1 MKSSIELKEMRNDII
16 DSLEVIKE
24 TATAEERDLT
34 SEENDNMDSLLKNAD
49 ELSAKIERAE
59 KVETEIRNNVKLA
72 GTPVQKVNTDKATR
86 GWSLFKAINEV
97 RNGGSL
103 TGIEAEMHQEAE
115 GEARKGLQGIGIP
128 TMMKEKRA
136 IVQGAAGAVTNIA
149 PTAIGAYVDSLQASA
164 LYNRIGINDLGTVAA
179 DTVLPIA
186 GGSTVAWAAEVAAAA
201 DGGVD
206 FAKVTLTPKRL
217 SGYAN
222 LSNVILAQNGPAA
235 EASVMRDMG
244 RNMGTQ
250 IDAAMFASADLGG
263 GAPGAIVGTAGTL
276 TFTESAAGGA
286 AGASADMLEAI
297 QTIADNHGLDGNLAF
312 VNQWGLYSNIKSATQ
327 VTSVS
332 PLYQDDRLAGYPGY
346 FSNAPATAGGPP
358 ITSADGMFGDFGRV
372 YFATFGPSSIT
383 VDPYSRAVNGEVR
396 LIMNNYMDWGVAS
409 GASFVKYTTVL

>member
-34 SEENDNMDSLLKNAD
+34 SEENNEMDSLLKNAD

-103 TGIEAEMHQEAE
+103 TGLEAEMHQEAE
-115 GEARKGLQGIGIP
+115 TEARKGLQGIGIP
-128 TMMKEKRA
+128 TMMKEERA
-136 IVQGAAGAVTNIA
+136 IDQTNSAIA
-149 PTAIGAYVDSLQASA
+149 PTSVGAYVDSLQASA
-164 LYNRIGINDLGTVAA
+164 LYDRIGVNNLGTVSA

-186 GGSTVAWAAEVAAAA
+186 GGSTVAWGAEVAAAA
-201 DGGVD
+201 DGGAN
-206 FAKVTLTPKRL
+206 FGKVTLTPKRVT
-217 SGYAN
+217 GYADI
-222 LSNVILAQNGPAA
+222 SNVILAQNGPAA

-250 IDAAMFASADLGG
+250 IDAAMFGSANVAN
-263 GAPGAIVGTAGTL
+263 APTAIVQTAGTL

-286 AGASADMLEAI
+286 AGAASDMLEAI
-297 QTIADNHGLDGNLAF
+297 QTIADDHGLDGNLGF
-312 VNQWGLYSNIKSATQ
+312 VNNWGLYSNIKSAAQ
-327 VTSVS
+327 VASVY
-332 PLYQDDRLAGYPGY
+332 PLYVDDRLAGYPAY
-346 FSNAPATAGGPP
+346 FSSAPATAGGPP
-358 ITSADGMFGDFGRV
+358 ITSADGLFGDFGRI
-372 YFATFGPSSIT
+372 YFAQFGPSNII
-383 VDPYSRAVNGEVR
+383 VDPYSAATTNEVR
-396 LIMNNYMDWGVAS
+396 LVMNNHFDWGVAS

>member
-34 SEENDNMDSLLKNAD
+34 SEENDSMDSLLKNAD

-97 RNGGSL
+97 RNGGQL

-128 TMMKEKRA
+128 TMMKEERA
-136 IVQGAAGAVTNIA
+136 IDQTNSAIA
-149 PTAIGAYVDSLQASA
+149 PTAVGAYVDSLQASA

-186 GGSTVAWAAEVAAAA
+186 GGSTVGWDSEVEAAT
-201 DGGVD
+201 DGGAD

-217 SGYAN
+217 AGYAN

-250 IDAAMFASADLGG
+250 IDAAMFGSSSVTN
-263 GAPGAIVGTAGTL
+263 APGAIVATAGTL

-312 VNQWGLYSNIKSATQ
+312 VNQWALYSNIKGASQ
-327 VTSVS
+327 VASVS

-358 ITSADGMFGDFGRV
+358 ITSADGLFGDFSRV

>member
-1 MKSSIELKEMRNDII
+1 MKSSIELKELRNDII
-16 DSLEVIKE
+16 SKLEVIKE

-34 SEENDNMDSLLKNAD
+34 NDENNEMDTLLLDAD
-49 ELSAKIERAE
+49 KLSVKIERTE

-72 GTPVQKVNTDKATR
+72 GTPVQKVNTEKATR

-97 RNGGSL
+97 RNGGQLSGL
-103 TGIEAEMHQEAE
+103 ELECHQEAE
-115 GEARKGLQGIGIP
+115 REARKSLQGIGIP
-128 TMMKEKRA
+128 TMMKEDRA
-136 IVQGAAGAVTNIA
+136 IVQGAAGATTNIA
-149 PTAIGAYVDSLQASA
+149 PTAVGAYVDSLQASA

-186 GGSTVAWAAEVAAAA
+186 GGSTVGWDTEVAAST
-201 DGGVD
+201 DGGAD

-217 SGYAN
+217 AGYAN

-250 IDAAMFASADLGG
+250 IDAAMFGSSTVTSA
-263 GAPGAIVGTAGTL
+263 PTAIVATTGTL

-312 VNQWGLYSNIKSATQ
+312 VNQWNLYSNIKSATQ
-327 VTSVS
+327 VASVS
-332 PLYQDDRLAGYPGY
+332 PLYSDDRLAGYPGY
-346 FSNAPATAGGPP
+346 FSSAPASVAS
-358 ITSADGMFGDFGRV
+358 TSGDGLFGDFSRV
-372 YFATFGPSSIT
+372 TMCQFGPSSIM

>member
-128 TMMKEKRA
+128 TMMKEERA
-136 IVQGAAGAVTNIA
+136 IDQANSAIA

-164 LYNRIGINDLGTVAA
+164 LYDRIGVNNLGTVAA
-179 DTVLPIA
+179 DSVLPIA
-186 GGSTVAWAAEVAAAA
+186 GGSTVAWAGEVAAAA
-201 DGGVD
+201 DGGAD
-206 FAKVTLTPKRL
+206 FGKVTLTPKRVT
-217 SGYAN
+217 GYAN
-222 LSNVILAQNGPAA
+222 LSNVILAQNGTAA

-250 IDAAMFASADLGG
+250 IDAAMFASANVAS
-263 GAPGAIVGTAGTL
+263 APTAIVQTAGTL

-286 AGASADMLEAI
+286 AGAASDMLEAI
-297 QTIADNHGLDGNLAF
+297 QTIADDHGLDGNLAF
-312 VNQWGLYSNIKSATQ
+312 VNQWALYSNIKSASQ
-327 VTSVS
+327 VASVS

-358 ITSADGMFGDFGRV
+358 ITSADGLFGDFSRV

>member
-1 MKSSIELKEMRNDII
+1 
-16 DSLEVIKE
+16 
-24 TATAEERDLT
+24 
-34 SEENDNMDSLLKNAD
+34 MDSLLKNAD

-128 TMMKEKRA
+128 TMMKEERA
-136 IVQGAAGAVTNIA
+136 IDQANSAIA

-164 LYNRIGINDLGTVAA
+164 LYDRIGVNNLGTVAA
-179 DTVLPIA
+179 DSVLPIA
-186 GGSTVAWAAEVAAAA
+186 GGSTVAWAGEVAAAA
-201 DGGVD
+201 DGGAD
-206 FAKVTLTPKRL
+206 FGKVTLTPKRVT
-217 SGYAN
+217 GYAN
-222 LSNVILAQNGPAA
+222 LSNVILAQNGTAA

-250 IDAAMFASADLGG
+250 IDAAMFASANVAS
-263 GAPGAIVGTAGTL
+263 APTAIVQTAGTL

-286 AGASADMLEAI
+286 AGAASDMLEAI
-297 QTIADNHGLDGNLAF
+297 QTIADDHGLDGNLAF
-312 VNQWGLYSNIKSATQ
+312 VNQWALYSNIKSASQ
-327 VTSVS
+327 VASVS

-358 ITSADGMFGDFGRV
+358 ITSADGLFGDFSRV